1 VSFYIPVYLYKV
13 MHHVYG
19 QGHLITIPKYLILI
33 VAYLT
38 GVTTFTMVGISRR
51 AVINLMLGAI
61 K

>member
-38 GVTTFTMVGISRR
+38 GVTFTMVGISRR
-51 AVINLMLGAI
+51 AVISLMLGAI

>member
-19 QGHLITIPKYLILI
+19 QGHLITIPKYLIFI

-38 GVTTFTMVGISRR
+38 GVTFTMVGISRR
-51 AVINLMLGAI
+51 AVISLMLGAI